1 MTALVS
7 RPCFHHWQF
16 FLGVSRHG
24 CFFCCCLCFFL
35 LYMSSSGTI
44 QLAGTLDQCTRGIPA
59 KQTNMAARTLHM
71 QMCPVSFTDGSVL
84 SSSHS
89 LRQWTSECMSPSYT
103 QSHMRKQHIHKHW
116 LSKPKDTTETNMSV
130 PRAWAAIIPIEKAV
144 VVWGE
149 KNNNVCLLILTVCAD
164 THRLCVCIITLML
177 WNLWKRMIHDYDVG
191 Q

>member
-1 MTALVS
+1 M
-7 RPCFHHWQF
+7 
-16 FLGVSRHG
+16 
-24 CFFCCCLCFFL
+24 FFL
-35 LYMSSSGTI
+35 L
-44 QLAGTLDQCTRGIPA
+44 LFVFFPA
-59 KQTNMAARTLHM
+59 LHVFIWHNLTGRYSWSVHPWDPSKTNKHGRPNPPYADVPRLIHTWICAVFLPQSQAVNLT
-71 QMCPVSFTDGSVL
+71 
-84 SSSHS
+84 
-89 LRQWTSECMSPSYT
+89 ECMSPSYT
-103 QSHMRKQHIHKHW
+103 QSHMRKQHIHKQW

-177 WNLWKRMIHDYDVG
+177 WNLWKWMIHDYDVG